1 MKRDPRGKR
10 SGKKNSSEEED
21 NDMNEDNNKR
31 ASALSGS
38 VRKIDKDIAA
48 EKAKLEAEKAALA
61 KEQKAE
67 KIREATLAAQLQ
79 EPKSALN
86 MLDEVKFKEWE
97 EKKKSTESSDWT
109 TLSKWFGVVLVGGVI
124 GIVFAIIVALR
135 RANK

>member
-1 MKRDPRGKR
+1 
-10 SGKKNSSEEED
+10 
-21 NDMNEDNNKR
+21 
-31 ASALSGS
+31 
-38 VRKIDKDIAA
+38 
-48 EKAKLEAEKAALA
+48 
-61 KEQKAE
+61 
-67 KIREATLAAQLQ
+67 
-79 EPKSALN
+79 